1 MHRIETIEHAIADLR
16 NQLRE
21 HRLYS
26 VLSDLDDV
34 KIFMENHVFAV
45 WDFMSLLKALQSKLT
60 CVELPW
66 MPVKNP
72 TIARFINEIVH
83 GEESDLNELGEPKSH
98 YEMYIE
104 SMTQIGA
111 NTVEIER
118 FLKLIQSNV
127 SISDALKEIDI
138 HPNVAAFVEFSFSII
153 DTGKTHLIASA
164 FTFGREDVIPDM
176 FIEILRR
183 AENEEL
189 RCEKLVYYLERHIEL
204 DGDEH
209 GPLSLQMISELCGD
223 DEQKWE
229 ETLSVARQSLEKR
242 IALWEAIAEM
252 ITEEKLIFDKQ

>member
-1 MHRIETIEHAIADLR
+1 MPIFQNRIRSIVPPLNVEYMHRIETIEHAIADLR

-138 HPNVAAFVEFSFSII
+138 HPYVHRNSP
-153 DTGKTHLIASA
+153 TCRK
-164 FTFGREDVIPDM
+164 
-176 FIEILRR
+176 
-183 AENEEL
+183 
-189 RCEKLVYYLERHIEL
+189 
-204 DGDEH
+204 
-209 GPLSLQMISELCGD
+209 
-223 DEQKWE
+223 
-229 ETLSVARQSLEKR
+229 
-242 IALWEAIAEM
+242 
-252 ITEEKLIFDKQ
+252 